1 MNTDTGT
8 GWVSF
13 LFWTGDDACPPEIE
27 ELLFVPWEEMSVRE
41 KQRIEMRMNYGELY
55 AGRYS
60 RLDDGSIVLTTDLGS
75 PDSNVELRVPVGVD
89 LKTAVRALV
98 NATKEML

>member
-1 MNTDTGT
+1 MNTDT

-27 ELLFVPWEEMSVRE
+27 ELLFVPWDEMSVRE
-41 KQRIEMRMNYGELY
+41 KQRIEMRMNFGELY
-55 AGRYS
+55 AGRC
-60 RLDDGSIVLTTDLGS
+60 RHLEDGGIVLITDLGS
-75 PDSNVELRVPVGVD
+75 PDSNVELRVPAGVD
-89 LKTAVRALV
+89 LKVVVRALV